1 LVLLLNRLQS
11 DRKAGIAARAFWET
25 CFFRKRDGFQ
35 MAAGW
40 MRAGHLDPAG
50 V

>member
-1 LVLLLNRLQS
+1 LVDL
-11 DRKAGIAARAFWET
+11 DARH
-25 CFFRKRDGFQ
+25 FRNRDGFQ

-40 MRAGHLDPAG
+40 MRAGYLDPAG